1 MRLVH
6 WVGAGILVALA
17 GQGLWAAEI
26 KGYVAA
32 DAKGCMV
39 WAPSVLSKEE
49 YVPRYTGGC
58 RDGRAEGKG
67 KVEWLNKYASMRV
80 TTTWDGYFRNGV
92 FVGDKAMSYP
102 VVPQGADEYLV
113 DVGHVQGGEV
123 TAFAK
128 SPQQGAMS
136 ICSSWQVG
144 VVLDKT
150 VNAADDAAVKQ
161 AMANAVEKV
170 QAACGNHGGSVQ
182 VGAYAEPVLRDA
194 NGMRPAA
201 VADGRM
207 DWTEQQVGSYSNR
220 VSAAA
225 RGKQQAVAAKDQMEA
240 SRRQFDA
247 FTVKNGI
254 TAWVTTQQLEEN
266 PFKFEGKVVGV
277 VVMLDRMATRD
288 TAVVGDGLDSDGG
301 GEVQLHG
308 VSPEF
313 PGREHTVL
321 MAVRVGKREPAA
333 DAPATSGA
341 QYTGVTRVDSFLC
354 QKEGCYD
361 LLGWMRG
368 PNRIVWGEAY
378 QPVR

>member
-17 GQGLWAAEI
+17 GQGLCAAEI

-150 VNAADDAAVKQ
+150 VNAADDAVVKQ
-161 AMANAVEKV
+161 AMVNAVGKV
-170 QAACGNHGGSVQ
+170 QVACGNHGGSVQ

-207 DWTEQQVGSYSNR
+207 DWTGQEVGSYSNR

-254 TAWVTTQQLEEN
+254 TAWVTTQQL
-266 PFKFEGKVVGV
+266 
-277 VVMLDRMATRD
+277 D
-288 TAVVGDGLDSDGG
+288 
-301 GEVQLHG
+301 
-308 VSPEF
+308 
-313 PGREHTVL
+313 
-321 MAVRVGKREPAA
+321 
-333 DAPATSGA
+333 
-341 QYTGVTRVDSFLC
+341 
-354 QKEGCYD
+354 
-361 LLGWMRG
+361 
-368 PNRIVWGEAY
+368 
-378 QPVR
+378 